1 MDAEV
6 IHGEELTASQA
17 HLWSRLLPEDTAFAS
32 PFFSPELAAAVAA
45 VRDDVRIAV
54 LSEGGETVGFFPFQR
69 DAGGEGEPLASGIS
83 DFHGPVV
90 VPGIRWSAAELLAAC
105 GLRSWRFDHLPA
117 DQEPFRASH
126 REVYESPYLDLSQ
139 GFEEYARQRRLD
151 GSRQILQVASRQ
163 RRLEREVGG
172 VRFEARTTDPEVLSQ
187 LIRWKSDQYER
198 TGRGR
203 DPFRASWTRSLLARL
218 QTLESAGCTGMLSAL
233 WAGGELLAAHLGVRS
248 PSAWHWW
255 FIAYSRS
262 FARHNPGLI
271 LLLEMARHAA
281 SLGIR
286 RLDLGRGEAHYKQ
299 RLQSG
304 CLWVAEGS
312 IRAG

>member
-6 IHGEELTASQA
+6 IHGGELTASQTR
-17 HLWSRLLPEDTAFAS
+17 LWSRLLPDDTAFAS
-32 PFFSPELAAAVAA
+32 PFFAPELAAAVAA
-45 VRDDVRIAV
+45 VRDDILVAV

-69 DAGGEGEPLASGIS
+69 DAGGEGEALAFGIS

-90 VPGIRWSAAELLAAC
+90 SPGIRWSAAELLAAC

-117 DQEPFRASH
+117 DQEPFRAWH
-126 REVYESPYLDLSQ
+126 RELYESFYMDLSQ

-151 GSRQILQVASRQ
+151 GSRQIPGVANLQ

-172 VRFEARTTDPEVLSQ
+172 LRFEARTTDPEVLDR
-187 LIRWKSDQYER
+187 LIGWKSDQYER
-198 TGRGR
+198 TGRKS
-203 DPFRASWTRSLLARL
+203 DPLRAPWVRSLLGRL
-218 QTLESAGCTGMLSAL
+218 QAMESAGCTGMLSAL
-233 WAGGELLAAHLGVRS
+233 WAGGELVAAHLGTRS
-248 PSAWHWW
+248 RSVWHSW
-255 FIAYSRS
+255 FPAYSRR
-262 FARHNPGLI
+262 FARYSPGLI
-271 LLLEMARHAA
+271 LLLEMARYAA

-286 RLDLGRGEAHYKQ
+286 RFDLGRGEALYKR

-312 IRAG
+312 VHAG